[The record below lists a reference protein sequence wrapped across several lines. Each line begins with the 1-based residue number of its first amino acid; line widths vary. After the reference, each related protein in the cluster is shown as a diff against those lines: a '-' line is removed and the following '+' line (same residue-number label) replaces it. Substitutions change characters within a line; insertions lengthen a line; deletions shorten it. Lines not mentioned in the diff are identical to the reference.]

1 MCNLTAVSIT
11 DDDFC
16 EKCQLTF
23 KLEALITKQFTTDQN
38 GVNYVRVQHIE
49 NLIKELECSI

>member
-1 MCNLTAVSIT
+1 MCSA
-11 DDDFC
+11 DGEEYC
-16 EKCQLTF
+16 EKQ
-23 KLEALITKQFTTDQN
+23 KLAWELESLCTRVFTTDQN